1 MRLPELEVLNALE
14 SIDPEVWT
22 RGSRAWLIVRQHA
35 TIMFESLL
43 EGGNALL
50 IFVRRL
56 IYRGELYCHRIEVLA
71 PSFRGCEDV
80 FNSFPSQHILHLLE
94 FRPNFRGRGDSGLD
108 VLDLDLGRLDLSLWI
123 LDIIGLLDFKSP

>member
-43 EGGNALL
+43 EGGNAL
-50 IFVRRL
+50 RH
-56 IYRGELYCHRIEVLA
+56 E
-71 PSFRGCEDV
+71 
-80 FNSFPSQHILHLLE
+80 
-94 FRPNFRGRGDSGLD
+94 GLD
-108 VLDLDLGRLDLSLWI
+108 TMEISRA
-123 LDIIGLLDFKSP
+123 